1 MRGLPAFIA
10 AAIVAVYACFG
21 QQRSLA
27 AAPIVNKKVSV
38 SEVSFDSHIEDI
50 QWCGD
55 DHRTILLKTRK
66 GRLYRSKDGGK
77 TWMEITDLLKTED
90 SGSDTAVAVDSI
102 MISPVNKNIIVI
114 VGTHRNHFVSED
126 AGVTFRKIKYTSTIH
141 NFHFHPTRASYA
153 LLSTWTDPCYAKT
166 GSRRGEECNHQLY
179 YTADLGRT
187 FQLVAEYVVQFS
199 WGDKKTGVQDN
210 IYFTQHR
217 GKSGDQP
224 RYGGWSKN
232 VDLMVTKDF
241 GRSVNRLVYRGN
253 KFLLSNGYFF
263 VAKVRDAVKQTVTL
277 LVSTDGGAKFAAAK
291 LPVEIEEK
299 SYTVLDTSEGAIM
312 LHVNHGGEAGRDTG
326 NVYISDANGIRFSL
340 SLPNNIRAVTG
351 ECEFDKVLS
360 MEGVYIANFKD
371 TVDATPADA
380 SGAQEEL
387 AEQEQEAEAMQAEVE
402 KKHQKVVNKAR
413 REDVT
418 RTAIS
423 FDKGGVWSYIKA
435 PKVDSRGQK
444 IDCPPDS
451 CWLHLNGITK
461 FNEFAPFY
469 SVENAIGII
478 MGTGN
483 VGSYLRAE
491 KEEVNTYLSRD
502 GGLTWIEAHKGAF
515 IYEMGDHG
523 GLLVMADDTKKT
535 NQVVFSWNEGQSWYD
550 FELGSAPLFVDNIVI
565 EPQSSSVEF
574 LLYGKR
580 EHDNAGVLFHLD
592 FAALNQQKC
601 KGIWAADSVSSDYE
615 TWSPSDGRTGEKCI
629 LGKHITY
636 TRRKQTSECFNGRDF
651 ERPRSVKVC
660 PCTIEDYECE
670 YGFERAVGSVHCLPT
685 DVAAAAASTAA
696 GLNQYADEEDVAA
709 AAACTSSAFFY
720 TAAYRKV
727 PGDVC
732 EGGWRPE
739 KVAVPCPPHSPVSR
753 GGKLVLLLISLIVLL
768 MCLFNYLAKTGRLK
782 AFFRNTGF
790 ETFAN
795 VSYAIVGSG
804 PAGWADE
811 GSPRK
816 CTRDAEEIGGRM
828 RGTSKYEPELNFI
841 DEEQDENE
849 EDAPRLMSYGK
860 TGFSNNQGSARD
872 DGFELG
878 EAGSGAASPPRATMR
893 TSRPS
898 SPQGETSVPIPRLA
912 PPGYDDKSLE
922 LL

>member
-1 MRGLPAFIA
+1 MRQLLAALA
-10 AAIVAVYACFG
+10 AAAVAVYACCG
-21 QQRSLA
+21 HQGSLA
-27 AAPIVNKKVSV
+27 ASPIVNKKVSV

-77 TWMEITDLLKTED
+77 TWMEITDMLKVDEAAGG
-90 SGSDTAVAVDSI
+90 GSVVVDSI
-102 MISPVNKNIIVI
+102 MVSPVNKSIIVI
-114 VGTHRNHFVSED
+114 VGAHRNHFVSED
-126 AGVTFRKIKYTSTIH
+126 AGVSFRKIEYTSTIH
-141 NFHFHPTRASYA
+141 NFHFHPTRANHA
-153 LLSTWTDPCYAKT
+153 LLSTWTDPCYSKT
-166 GSRRGEECNHQLY
+166 GSRRGEECNHQLF
-179 YTADLGRT
+179 YTPDLGRT
-187 FQLVAEYVVQFS
+187 FKLVAEYVVQFS
-199 WGDKKTGVQDN
+199 WGDKKLNLQDN

-232 VDLMVTKDF
+232 VDLMVSKDF
-241 GRSVNRLVYRGN
+241 GRSLNRLVYRGN

-277 LVSTDGGAKFAAAK
+277 LVSTDGGASFAAAK

-326 NVYISDANGIRFSL
+326 NVYISDANGVRFSL
-340 SLPNNIRAVTG
+340 SLPNNIRAGTG

-360 MEGVYIANFKD
+360 MEGVYIANFRD
-371 TVDATPADA
+371 TLDNSPP
-380 SGAQEEL
+380 GAQERL
-387 AEQEQEAEAMQAEVE
+387 TEQELEAEGIQSEVE
-402 KKHQKVVNKAR
+402 KKHRKVADKAR
-413 REDVT
+413 REEVT

-423 FDKGGVWSYIKA
+423 FDKGGVWSYVKA

-444 IDCPPDS
+444 IDCPPES

-483 VGSYLRAE
+483 VGSYLRSE
-491 KEEVNTYLSRD
+491 KDEVNTYLSRD

-565 EPQSSSVEF
+565 EPNSSSVEF

-580 EHDNAGVLFHLD
+580 ENDNAGVLFHLD

-601 KGIWAADSVSSDYE
+601 KGSFAADSVSSDYE

-651 ERPRSVKVC
+651 ERPRTVKVC

-696 GLNQYADEEDVAA
+696 GLNQFADKEDVAA

-732 EGGWRPE
+732 EGGWKPD
-739 KVAVPCPPHSPVSR
+739 KVAVPCPAHSPVSR

-811 GSPRK
+811 SNSQKNYR
-816 CTRDAEEIGGRM
+816 EEEMGGRV

-841 DEEQDENE
+841 DDEQDDNE
-849 EDAPRLMSYGK
+849 EDAAPRLVTYGRGQDSRFDQPQMSAN
-860 TGFSNNQGSARD
+860 SE
-872 DGFELG
+872 GFELG
-878 EAGSGAASPPRATMR
+878 EGPSNLSPSGAARCT
-893 TSRPS
+893 RPS
-898 SPQGETSVPIPRLA
+898 SPHGETSVPIPPLA
-912 PPGYDDKSLE
+912 PPGFSDDNVE